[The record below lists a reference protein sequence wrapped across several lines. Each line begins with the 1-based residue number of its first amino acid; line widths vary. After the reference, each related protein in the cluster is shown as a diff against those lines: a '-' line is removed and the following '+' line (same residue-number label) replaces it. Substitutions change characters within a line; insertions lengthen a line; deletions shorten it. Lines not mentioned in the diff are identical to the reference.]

1 MKFSPARL
9 IPWLIPVLCLLALG
23 AWSWRAIVP
32 TPGAF
37 DLDGFGRLPVV
48 SNGRVQP
55 LDSLARNQLLAIQ
68 GKQRIPGENP
78 PATPAGWLA
87 ELAFTP
93 QEADKRPIFQI
104 HHDELLGQFR
114 LTQEDGK
121 SFSFIQLV
129 PRLGEMAGEVSRVA
143 VKESQTW
150 SAYEKALMKLWRNL
164 GNYQQ
169 LKFAIAHP
177 ESGGLE
183 GDLTL
188 LITKANEAQAEA
200 AKRAR
205 GEPFDAELIDAAQAR
220 VEVLTVWSTQTEV
233 FIAPPSIGGADSEWR
248 KLPEAAIEAIG
259 QGGLDPSSLAFA
271 RMGDAWRKGD
281 AATFNTALAAHLP
294 WLEKNWPED
303 FGKARG
309 EAAFN
314 RLAPFY
320 ACAVVYVL
328 AFLCALLS
336 WLGASV
342 GLRRAGFRV
351 LLIGLAI
358 HTVGLIVRMVLE
370 GRPPVTNLYSSAIF
384 IGWGAIVLSV
394 ALEWFYK
401 NAIGTAVAA
410 ITGFSTLIIAHH
422 LSLSGDTLEMMRA
435 VLDTNFWLATHV
447 VIITL
452 GYSANFLAG
461 AIAIFYILAR
471 RFGQIAAPTA
481 ASMRGMVYGV
491 ICFATL
497 ASFVGTVLGG
507 IWADQS
513 WGRFWGWD
521 PKENGALLIVIW
533 NAMILHARWGGM
545 VKERGL
551 MVMAVFGNVV
561 TSWSW
566 FGTNMLGIGLH
577 SYGFTDSA
585 FFWLSAFIATQ
596 LILMGIGV
604 WGGRKSEGLKS
615 GPPSPPLKGQG
626 AGLPGVT
633 ASQPDPG

>member
-1 MKFSPARL
+1 MAMRPNH
-9 IPWLIPVLCLLALG
+9 
-23 AWSWRAIVP
+23 
-32 TPGAF
+32 GAF
-37 DLDGFGRLPVV
+37 DLDGFGTLPVV
-48 SNGRVQP
+48 SNGRIQP

-68 GKQRIPGENP
+68 GKQRVPGENP
-78 PATPAGWLA
+78 PASPVGWLA

-93 QEADKRPIFQI
+93 QDADKRPVFQI
-104 HHDELLGQFR
+104 HHDEVLGQFR
-114 LTQEDGK
+114 LTQADGK
-121 SFSFIQLV
+121 SFSFVQLV
-129 PRLGEMAGEVSRVA
+129 PRLGDLAEEVSRIA
-143 VKESQTW
+143 AKESQTW
-150 SAYEKALMKLWRNL
+150 SPYEKALMKLWRNL

-183 GDLTL
+183 ADLTL
-188 LITKANEAQAEA
+188 LLAKAHEAQAEA

-205 GEPFDAELIDAAQAR
+205 GEPADAGLLEAAEAR
-220 VEVLTVWSTQTEV
+220 VGVLSEWSAQTEV
-233 FIAPPSIGGADSEWR
+233 FIAPPSIGAGDSEWR
-248 KLPEAAIEAIG
+248 KLPDAAIEAIDRG
-259 QGGLDPSSLAFA
+259 ALDPSTLAVA
-271 RMGDAWRKGD
+271 RLGDAWRKGD
-281 AATFNTALAAHLP
+281 AASFNTTLAAHLT
-294 WLEKNWPED
+294 WLEKHGSKELR
-303 FGKARG
+303 KARA

-314 RLAPFY
+314 HLAPFY
-320 ACAVVYVL
+320 VCMVVYVL

-336 WLGASV
+336 WLGPGR
-342 GLRRAGFRV
+342 GLRSAGFRV

-358 HTVGLIVRMVLE
+358 HTVGLIVRMTLE

-394 ALEWFYK
+394 ALELFYK
-401 NAIGTAVAA
+401 NAIGTAIAA
-410 ITGFSTLIIAHH
+410 VTGFATLIIAHH

-452 GYSANFLAG
+452 GYSATFLAG
-461 AIAIFYILAR
+461 AIAISSILWRTSGTIPPA
-471 RFGQIAAPTA
+471 TA

-521 PKENGALLIVIW
+521 PKENGALLIVLW

-545 VKERGL
+545 IKDRGL

-585 FFWLSAFIATQ
+585 FFWLSVFIVSQ
-596 LILMGIGV
+596 LAIMVIGV
-604 WGGRKSEGLKS
+604 WESRRSESRMTNVG
-615 GPPSPPLKGQG
+615 
-626 AGLPGVT
+626 
-633 ASQPDPG
+633 

>member
-1 MKFSPARL
+1 MKPPARL
-9 IPWLIPVLCLLALG
+9 IAWLIPALCLVALA
-23 AWSWRAIVP
+23 AWSWHAMQP
-32 TPGAF
+32 APGAF
-37 DLDGFGRLPVV
+37 NSDGFGTLPVV

-55 LDSLARNQLLAIQ
+55 LASLARNQLLAIQ

-78 PATPAGWLA
+78 PSSPAGWLA
-87 ELAFTP
+87 ELAFKP
-93 QEADKRPIFQI
+93 QDADKRPIFQI
-104 HHDELLGQFR
+104 HHDEVLGQFKF
-114 LTQEDGK
+114 TQQDGK
-121 SFSFIQLV
+121 SYSFIQLV
-129 PRLGEMAGEVSRVA
+129 PRLGDLAGEVTRIAS
-143 VKESQTW
+143 KESQTW
-150 SAYEKALMKLWRNL
+150 SPYEKALMKLWRNL

-169 LKFAIAHP
+169 LKFSIAHP

-183 GDLTL
+183 ADLTL
-188 LITKANEAQAEA
+188 LLAKAREAQAEG

-205 GEPFDAELIDAAQAR
+205 GEPVDAALIDAAEAR
-220 VEVLTVWSTQTEV
+220 LRVLTEWSTQTEV
-233 FIAPPSIGGADSEWR
+233 FTAPPSIGGSDSDWH
-248 KLPEAAIEAIG
+248 KLPDAAIEATERG
-259 QGGLDPSSLAFA
+259 TLDPSTLAFA
-271 RMGDAWRKGD
+271 RMGDAWRSGD
-281 AATFNTALAAHLP
+281 AAKFNATLAAHLG
-294 WLEKNWPED
+294 WLEKHRPENLR
-303 FGKARG
+303 KARA

-320 ACAVVYVL
+320 ACMAVYGV
-328 AFLCALLS
+328 AFLGALIS
-336 WLGASV
+336 WLGFGGV
-342 GLRRAGFRV
+342 LRKAAFRV

-358 HTVGLIVRMVLE
+358 HTLGLIVRMTLE
-370 GRPPVTNLYSSAIF
+370 GLPPVTNLYSSAIF
-384 IGWGAIVLSV
+384 IGWGAIILSV
-394 ALEWFYK
+394 LLELFYK
-401 NAIGTAVAA
+401 NAIGTAVAS
-410 ITGFSTLIIAHH
+410 ITGFATLIIAHH

-452 GYSANFLAG
+452 GYSATFLAG
-461 AIAIFYILAR
+461 AIAIFYIIR
-471 RFGQIAAPTA
+471 RCFGKVPAATA

-545 VKERGL
+545 IKERGL
-551 MVMAVFGNVV
+551 MVMAVFGNIV

-585 FFWLSAFIATQ
+585 FFWLTAFALSQLLIMAIGSAQRNPKTNSA
-596 LILMGIGV
+596 
-604 WGGRKSEGLKS
+604 
-615 GPPSPPLKGQG
+615 
-626 AGLPGVT
+626 LP
-633 ASQPDPG
+633 AR